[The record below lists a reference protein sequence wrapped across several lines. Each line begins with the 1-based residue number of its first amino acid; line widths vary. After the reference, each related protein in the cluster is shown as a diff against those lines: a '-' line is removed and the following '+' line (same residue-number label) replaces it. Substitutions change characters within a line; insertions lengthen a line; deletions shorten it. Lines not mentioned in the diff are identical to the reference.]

1 MRGECDGGAREMGRG
16 VVRRVMGGC
25 GERGGCDE
33 GDRRVCERGTTHL
46 ETFCVARICSAST
59 MCS

>member
-1 MRGECDGGAREMGRG
+1 MGRG